1 MKRRYKDDPA
11 KSSSTKR
18 KTLKSKYQNSTLRG
32 IMLLTFFQEVN
43 SDNISVTSALTTS
56 VASGSQASTSQAST
70 SHVSTSQASTSH
82 ASTSQASTSQASTS
96 QASTSQAPSALPPTS
111 KKIQKKID
119 KQLALQDFRMKT
131 KSNTEKTCPS
141 CGLHT
146 HSRSSSNLCP
156 KKKQKEPSH
165 NPDEKKETFA
175 IKSSLKNIC
184 TDTRV
189 YKKIALVVAYT
200 TKAIH
205 ISSLFMN
212 YIFLKLLNKGEQV
225 PIIDHTL
232 VYSISLL

>member
-56 VASGSQASTSQAST
+56 VASGSQASTSEAST
-70 SHVSTSQASTSH
+70 SEAF
-82 ASTSQASTSQASTS
+82 
-96 QASTSQAPSALPPTS
+96 TSQAPSALPPTS

-131 KSNTEKTCPS
+131 KINTEKTCPS
-141 CGLHT
+141 CGLHI

-189 YKKIALVVAYT
+189 SEKIASVVAYT
-200 TKAIH
+200 TKAIYVG
-205 ISSLFMN
+205 SLFMN

-232 VYSISLL
+232 VYSIF

>member
-1 MKRRYKDDPA
+1 
-11 KSSSTKR
+11 
-18 KTLKSKYQNSTLRG
+18 
-32 IMLLTFFQEVN
+32 
-43 SDNISVTSALTTS
+43 
-56 VASGSQASTSQAST
+56 
-70 SHVSTSQASTSH
+70 
-82 ASTSQASTSQASTS
+82 
-96 QASTSQAPSALPPTS
+96 
-111 KKIQKKID
+111 
-119 KQLALQDFRMKT
+119 MKT

-189 YKKIALVVAYT
+189 YEKIASVVAYT

-205 ISSLFMN
+205 VGSLFMN
-212 YIFLKLLNKGEQV
+212 YVFLKLLSKGEQV

-232 VYSISLL
+232 VYSIFTVVTGNGKKVPKYCQDYFVEFCNEC

>member
-1 MKRRYKDDPA
+1 MKRRYKNDPA

-18 KTLKSKYQNSTLRG
+18 KILKK
-32 IMLLTFFQEVN
+32 VN

-70 SHVSTSQASTSH
+70 SHV
-82 ASTSQASTSQASTS
+82 STSQASTSQASTS

-141 CGLHT
+141 CGLNT

-189 YKKIALVVAYT
+189 
-200 TKAIH
+200 
-205 ISSLFMN
+205 
-212 YIFLKLLNKGEQV
+212 LKRLLQ
-225 PIIDHTL
+225 
-232 VYSISLL
+232 

>member
-70 SHVSTSQASTSH
+70 SQ

-96 QASTSQAPSALPPTS
+96 QASTSQAPSALPPSS

-141 CGLHT
+141 CG
-146 HSRSSSNLCP
+146 S
-156 KKKQKEPSH
+156 
-165 NPDEKKETFA
+165 
-175 IKSSLKNIC
+175 
-184 TDTRV
+184 
-189 YKKIALVVAYT
+189 
-200 TKAIH
+200 
-205 ISSLFMN
+205 
-212 YIFLKLLNKGEQV
+212 
-225 PIIDHTL
+225 
-232 VYSISLL
+232 